1 MSTTKSA
8 MSIESLALSISKKA
22 VQDAIKAV
30 KTTHTET
37 KSSDSVFIFFNC
49 DADKNVTSMDIRYNN
64 EAFGDN
70 ATGRKLLLKR
80 VEQELAA
87 GNISTSDA
95 KAVRETI
102 LTGEPTD
109 AGALLQYGTIERLL
123 AI

>member
-1 MSTTKSA
+1 
-8 MSIESLALSISKKA
+8 
-22 VQDAIKAV
+22 
-30 KTTHTET
+30 
-37 KSSDSVFIFFNC
+37 
-49 DADKNVTSMDIRYNN
+49 MDIRYNN

-80 VEQELAA
+80 VEQELAD

-95 KAVRETI
+95 KAVREAI